1 MLPQARKDELLYSSA
16 LLLFLSLLLVM
27 LLICRTVSLHM
38 HSSVS
43 FSSQSVSFSLSVSST
58 HWGCRI
64 SDSLYYTLQ
73 LDRFST
79 CILYRVTESN
89 IVTFTEEDIIKSVLV
104 SIGIH
109 HTVLSLEYKPWNRS
123 LPLSLI
129 AGCQWSTINHFVV
142 AKVLSTYCLTLFMY
156 NSASS
161 PESPRV
167 TKKLSI

>member
-1 MLPQARKDELLYSSA
+1 MNCCTVLPCFYTCLCFLLCFWSVI
-16 LLLFLSLLLVM
+16 L
-27 LLICRTVSLHM
+27 SLHM

-43 FSSQSVSFSLSVSST
+43 FSSQSVSFSLSLTSST

-104 SIGIH
+104 SIRIH
-109 HTVLSLEYKPWNRS
+109 HTVLSLEYKPWNRL

-142 AKVLSTYCLTLFMY
+142 AKVLSTYCLMLFMY

>member
-27 LLICRTVSLHM
+27 LLICRTVSLHIM

-58 HWGCRI
+58 HRGCRI
-64 SDSLYYTLQ
+64 SDSLYTLC
-73 LDRFST
+73 SWIKIVSA

-129 AGCQWSTINHFVV
+129 AGTINHFVV
-142 AKVLSTYCLTLFMY
+142 AKVLSTYCLMLFMY